1 MSGQTCIHPIIK
13 LMNIHSSQRSRFLL
27 FLSALLVIC
36 FMLLST
42 AKAGNIVAVRSWPSE
57 DNSRVTIEHDGTIL
71 YRYFLLPNPSRLVM
85 DLREAPLNDVLK
97 SLSERIQPNDP
108 FIKSARVAQ
117 FDKETVRLVFDLHQA
132 VSPQVFLL
140 DPVGQ
145 YQRRLVL
152 DVYPK
157 NTRKTTAVSSRPAKR
172 TSTQPAQSSSSA
184 KVPSGPVSLSR
195 RVTIAIDPGH
205 GGEDSGALGY
215 NNSKEKDVVLS
226 IARRLKRIVES
237 QPNMRVLMTRNADF
251 FVPLGNRPKKARAAK
266 ADLFISIHA
275 DAATSSSAHGSSVF
289 VLSEKGASSATARTL
304 ANRENASDLI
314 GGVNIKHQDSQVAS
328 VLVDMSVSGQ
338 IKQSM
343 KLANG
348 VLKEME
354 KINSLH
360 KSHVEQAAFA
370 VLKSPDIPSILVE
383 TAFISNPEE
392 EAKLNSASHQE
403 AIANAIM
410 NGIKAYFAQNP
421 PLAK

>member
-1 MSGQTCIHPIIK
+1 
-13 LMNIHSSQRSRFLL
+13 MNIHQTQRSRFLF
-27 FLSALLVIC
+27 FLSLLLIMC
-36 FMLLST
+36 SILLST

-57 DNSRVTIEHDGTIL
+57 DNSRVTIEHDGTIQH
-71 YRYFLLPNPSRLVM
+71 RHFLLSNPSRLVM
-85 DLREAPLNDVLK
+85 DLRNAPLNDVLK
-97 SLSERIQPNDP
+97 SLGERIQPNDP

-117 FDKETVRLVFDLHQA
+117 FDQETVRLVFDLRQP
-132 VSPQVFLL
+132 VSPQVFSLN
-140 DPVGQ
+140 PAGQ
-145 YQRRLVL
+145 YRTRLVL

-157 NTRKTTAVSSRPAKR
+157 KTKKAPAATTSQAKKSQNRTTASS
-172 TSTQPAQSSSSA
+172 TA
-184 KVPSGPVSLSR
+184 KVPARPVNLDR

-205 GGEDSGALGY
+205 GGEDCGALGA
-215 NNSKEKDVVLS
+215 NGSKEKDVVLA
-226 IARRLKRIVES
+226 IARRLKRIIES

-275 DAATSSSAHGSSVF
+275 DAATSSAAHGASVF

-348 VLKEME
+348 VLKEMG
-354 KINSLH
+354 KINDLH
-360 KSHVEQAAFA
+360 KSYVEQAAFA

-421 PLAK
+421 PRAR

>member
-1 MSGQTCIHPIIK
+1 
-13 LMNIHSSQRSRFLL
+13 MNTHQIRYARCFF
-27 FLSALLVIC
+27 FLSALLMLFC
-36 FMLLST
+36 MLLST

-57 DNSRVTIEHDGTIL
+57 DNSRVTIEHDGTIQ
-71 YRYFLLPNPSRLVM
+71 YRHFLLSNPNRLVM
-85 DLREAPLNDVLK
+85 DIRNAPLNDVLK

-117 FDKETVRLVFDLHQA
+117 FDQETVRLVFDLRQP

-140 DPVGQ
+140 DPVSQ
-145 YQRRLVL
+145 YKYRLVL

-157 NTRKTTAVSSRPAKR
+157 SARKAASVTASQSKKSKQKQTA
-172 TSTQPAQSSSSA
+172 SSSSTTKA
-184 KVPSGPVSLSR
+184 PTGPVNLNR
-195 RVTIAIDPGH
+195 KVTIAIDPGH

-215 NNSKEKDVVLS
+215 HGSKEKDVVLS
-226 IARRLKRIVES
+226 IGKRLKRLVDS
-237 QPNMRVLMTRNADF
+237 QPNMRALMTRNADF
-251 FVPLGNRPKKARAAK
+251 FIPLGNRPKKARAAK

-275 DAATSSSAHGSSVF
+275 DAATSSAAHGSSVF

-314 GGVNIKHQDSQVAS
+314 GGINIKHQDSQVAS

-343 KLANG
+343 KLANH
-348 VLKEME
+348 VLKEMG

-360 KSHVEQAAFA
+360 KSYVERAAFA
-370 VLKSPDIPSILVE
+370 VLKAPDIPSILVE

-392 EAKLNSASHQE
+392 ETKLNSGAHQE
-403 AIANAIM
+403 AVANAIM
-410 NGIKAYFAQNP
+410 SGIKAYFAQNP
-421 PLAK
+421 PHAR

>member
-1 MSGQTCIHPIIK
+1 
-13 LMNIHSSQRSRFLL
+13 MNIHQTRYARFLFFL
-27 FLSALLVIC
+27 FALLVLSC
-36 FMLLST
+36 MMLST

-57 DNSRVTIEHDGTIL
+57 DNSRVTIEHDGTIQ
-71 YRYFLLPNPSRLVM
+71 YRHFLLPNPNRLVM
-85 DLREAPLNDVLK
+85 DLRNAPLNDVLK
-97 SLSERIQPNDP
+97 SLEGRIQPNDP

-117 FDKETVRLVFDLHQA
+117 FDKETVRLVFDLRQP
-132 VSPQVFLL
+132 VSPQLFLL
-140 DPVGQ
+140 DPVSE
-145 YQRRLVL
+145 YKYRLVL

-157 NTRKTTAVSSRPAKR
+157 SARKTAT
-172 TSTQPAQSSSSA
+172 TSTSRSKRSQPRQTVSTSSTA
-184 KVPSGPVSLSR
+184 KAPAGPVRLNR
-195 RVTIAIDPGH
+195 KVTIAIDPGH

-215 NNSKEKDVVLS
+215 NGSKEKDVVLA
-226 IARRLKRIVES
+226 IGKRLKRLVDA
-237 QPNMRVLMTRNADF
+237 QPNMHAFLTRNADF
-251 FVPLGNRPKKARAAK
+251 FIPLGNRPKKARSAK

-275 DAATSSSAHGSSVF
+275 DAATSSAAHGSSVF

-314 GGVNIKHQDSQVAS
+314 GGINIKHQDSQVAS

-343 KLANG
+343 KLANH
-348 VLKEME
+348 VLKEMG

-392 EAKLNSASHQE
+392 EAKLNSISHQE

-410 NGIKAYFAQNP
+410 NGIKIYFAQNP
-421 PLAK
+421 PHAR